1 MAKEMKCSTARFEQ
15 LYSFKIQK
23 ILLWDN
29 KDDELLKK
37 CLKIGK
43 HKSDPCMQEDLILEL
58 EREGYP
64 QEIEIG
70 PFGAG
75 VTWVA
80 TTTCSTEMFTD
91 SEVMLEATTQ
101 VNRKFYHDVMQTLMD
116 ETQEQIPEE
125 SISVQNGTIKFKFS
139 NQFITRGSSLAGDPA
154 SLGLFPELENQLS
167 LNRKA
172 TKKTKLF
179 KILKDSSDEFGE
191 ELEIDENLEEAAFA
205 IERVYR
211 KGYVYGIGQVTI
223 DAKAKPKN
231 LLLLGKTGVGKSLLG
246 NVLLDK
252 EKFKVSNNTRSCTKI
267 FSEVEENEDRKIRI
281 MDGRGFLDTSHIK
294 KMIRSNPIEKEKMI
308 AGELI
313 CTLNP

>member
-1 MAKEMKCSTARFEQ
+1 MKCSSAMFEQ
-15 LYSFKIQK
+15 LYSFKIQ
-23 ILLWDN
+23 ILLWN
-29 KDDELLKK
+29 NPDDELVKK
-37 CLKIGK
+37 CLEIGQQK
-43 HKSDPCMQEDLILEL
+43 ADQAKQEEIIFEL
-58 EREGYP
+58 QREGYP
-64 QEIEIG
+64 LEIEIG

-75 VTWVA
+75 VTWIA
-80 TTTCSTEMFTD
+80 STTCSTENYTD
-91 SEVMLEATTQ
+91 SKLMRDAATI
-101 VNRKFYHDVMQTLMD
+101 VNKKFYHDVMQMDDSQPPTLD
-116 ETQEQIPEE
+116 E
-125 SISVQNGTIKFKFS
+125 SILVQDGCSTFKF
-139 NQFITRGSSLAGDPA
+139 NNHFIRRGSSLAGDPA

-167 LNRKA
+167 KSRRP
-172 TKKTKLF
+172 TKKTTLF
-179 KILKDSSDEFGE
+179 KILKASSEEFGE

-308 AGELI
+308 AGEFI